1 MPDPIHIGS
10 LIEEQVRKQNM
21 NVSSF
26 AKKLNCDRT
35 NVYDIFKRSTID
47 TELLYRISKMLKY
60 NFFDLYSK
68 RLGKDV
74 EHSAT
79 EMLRI
84 LQQLK
89 LDSYG

>member
-1 MPDPIHIGS
+1 MPNPIHIGS
-10 LIEEQVRKQNM
+10 LIEEQVRKQKM
-21 NVSSF
+21 NVSVF

-47 TELLYRISKMLKY
+47 TELLYRISKVLNY

-68 RLGKDV
+68 KLDKGV
-74 EHSAT
+74 ERSAT
-79 EMLRI
+79 EVLRL

-89 LDSYG
+89 LDSFG